1 MILLWIAAVLASPQ
15 ILYHP
20 RHLIIQV
27 TPASQS
33 KVLSSLSWG
42 RVGDAYTLVGN
53 QLGIPEIDQLA
64 QQYGLKEVRRLIV
77 GKMTPKAKE
86 FGLDRYYL
94 LIFGQDVDA
103 PALAQEFERLSSVE
117 SAEVDELKPLDL
129 EPNDPLFGPD
139 YWTQQWHHFDIHS
152 PEGWD
157 ITTGDS
163 SIVVGPVD
171 TGVDWDHPDIFPN
184 LWVNPGEDLNGNGVF
199 DYPDDLNGVDDDGN
213 GYVDDIIGFNFTNY
227 TWDPNPTEPGNEHGT
242 HVFGIAVAATNNGIG
257 VAGVGWNVKGMAFKC
272 GNGQY
277 VSISAAINAIYYAA
291 NQGAVATNHSY
302 GSYNYNGS
310 ENSAM
315 QYAHS
320 MGVTIVAAA
329 GNDNTA
335 SPHYP
340 SAYPNVIAVAAS
352 ARNGIKADFSN
363 YGTWVDVIAPGTNIL
378 STVPGGNYTQLDG
391 TSMASP
397 IVCGLAG
404 LIRSLH
410 PTWTA
415 YQVDSAIMWGAVNV
429 DEVNPGYEGML
440 GWGLVNVYQSLA
452 LGLYTYPWVT
462 DYWFDGD
469 GRPEPGETVQMTVK
483 VSNRWHWRD
492 ASDLTLTLTTDDPEI
507 TVTDPTI
514 TIGALADGDTVVPS
528 DVFEFQVAG
537 VPRFANFIIE
547 FSSTPQPVYAAE
559 TLRVLIGYPP
569 FLLVDDAGT
578 SDYLTYYTQTLD
590 QMGLVYEVWK
600 TQTDGAPDLLAH
612 PRSVV
617 FWFTGD
623 ETGNVLTPDEQNALI
638 AHLNAG
644 GSLILSSQNL
654 AEDNQAQSFM
664 TDYLKASVQSTGNY
678 YRGAR
683 GYDGDPIGDSVLLK
697 LYGTGSA
704 GNSQSCDVIQ
714 AIAPADTSL
723 YFTLPTGSGNFGPAM
738 VKYDAGTYKTIFM
751 SFPFEAITSEAQG
764 RTTRAELLAR
774 MLNWLGVGVEEQDP
788 VHVLP
793 PTIQLLNPV
802 VRTQLVLIHR
812 LDRPVQAQ
820 ILDITGRR
828 VLPTLTLTPTTTRTV
843 IPTSRLRAGVYLI
856 RLDSPP
862 AGQRTA
868 LRFVKVE

>member
-1 MILLWIAAVLASPQ
+1 MGSLWIAVVLAVSPP
-15 ILYHP
+15 IYHP
-20 RHLIIQV
+20 RHLIIQL
-27 TPASQS
+27 TPSSQEVAKASLQ
-33 KVLSSLSWG
+33 WG
-42 RVGDAYTLVGN
+42 RVGDAYTLVGTR
-53 QLGIPEIDQLA
+53 LGIPEIDALA
-64 QQYGLKEVRRLIV
+64 DRYGVKEVRRLIV
-77 GKMTPKAKE
+77 GKITPKAKE

-94 LIFGQDVDA
+94 LIFDHDVDA
-103 PALAQEFERLSSVE
+103 WTLKDEFARLSSVE

-157 ITTGDS
+157 ITTGDPT
-163 SIVVGPVD
+163 IVVGPVD
-171 TGVDWDHPDIFPN
+171 SGVDWDHPDIFPN

-199 DYPDDLNGVDDDGN
+199 DYPADLNGVDDDGN
-213 GYVDDIIGFNFTNY
+213 GYIDDVIGFNFMSYN
-227 TWDPNPTEPGNEHGT
+227 WNPNPTEPGNDHGT

-272 GNGQY
+272 GDGQFIY
-277 VSISAAINAIYYAA
+277 ISAAVNAIYYAA

-320 MGVTIVAAA
+320 MGVTICAAA
-329 GNDNTA
+329 GNDNSAT
-335 SPHYP
+335 PHYP

-378 STVPGGNYTQLDG
+378 STVPGGNYMQFDG

-397 IVCGLAG
+397 IVTGLAG

-410 PTWTA
+410 PSWNA
-415 YQVDSAIMWGAVNV
+415 FQVDSAIMWGAVNV
-429 DEVNPGYEGML
+429 DDVNPGYEGML

-452 LGLYTYPWVT
+452 LGFYAYPWVS

-483 VSNRWHWRD
+483 AYNHWHWQD
-492 ASDLTLTLTTDDPEI
+492 ATNLTLTLSTDDPDI
-507 TVTDPTI
+507 NITDPTI
-514 TIGALADGDTVVPS
+514 TIGTLANGDTVVPS
-528 DVFEFQVAG
+528 DVFEFQVSG
-537 VPRFANFIIE
+537 VPRFVNFVIT
-547 FSSTPQPVYAAE
+547 FSSTPQPAYEAE
-559 TLRVLIGYPP
+559 TLRVLIGYPA

-578 SDYLTYYTQTLD
+578 SDYLSYYEQTLE
-590 QMGLVYEVWK
+590 QLGLVYEVWR
-600 TQTDGAPDLLAH
+600 TQVDGVPDLLAH
-612 PRSVV
+612 PRSIV

-623 ETGNVLTPDEQNALI
+623 ETGNVLTSAEQNALI
-638 AHLNAG
+638 DYLNAG
-644 GSLILSSQNL
+644 GYLILSSQNL
-654 AEDNQAQSFM
+654 GEDAQAQSFM
-664 TDYLKASVQSTGNY
+664 TNYLKATVQSTGNY

-697 LYGTGSA
+697 LYGSGSA

-723 YFTLPTGSGNFGPAM
+723 YFTSPTGGGNFGPAM

-751 SFPFEAITSEAQG
+751 SFPFEAITSEAAG
-764 RTTRAELLAR
+764 RTTREELLAR
-774 MLNWLGVGVEEQDP
+774 MMSWLGVGVEEKEPTQTALPLLRFLTPITKDHLVFVYQTLQP
-788 VHVLP
+788 IRIQMYDVSGRSVLP
-793 PTIQLLNPV
+793 SI
-802 VRTQLVLIHR
+802 VLK
-812 LDRPVQAQ
+812 PQAQ
-820 ILDITGRR
+820 REVVPVTSLKPGLYFLR
-828 VLPTLTLTPTTTRTV
+828 VEEPLALQQTFRV
-843 IPTSRLRAGVYLI
+843 IKI
-856 RLDSPP
+856 
-862 AGQRTA
+862 Q
-868 LRFVKVE
+868 